1 MLCQSCLVSHYTY
14 ISHIFF
20 TATIYRNQTIGPDSR
35 GGQENASCDVSTS
48 NQRVT
53 RSQSRGDSAQSAVEP
68 SREDNTQDDD
78 SVMSN
83 TDEYATDDSVKYV
96 LL

>member
-1 MLCQSCLVSHYTY
+1 MFSITLHLYLTY
-14 ISHIFF
+14 IL
-20 TATIYRNQTIGPDSR
+20 YCYSR
-35 GGQENASCDVSTS
+35 GGQANASCDVSSS

-68 SREDNTQDDD
+68 SREEMKSCDNTQDDD

-83 TDEYATDDSVKYV
+83 TDE
-96 LL
+96 

>member
-1 MLCQSCLVSHYTY
+1 MSS
-14 ISHIFF
+14 
-20 TATIYRNQTIGPDSR
+20 
-35 GGQENASCDVSTS
+35 S

-68 SREDNTQDDD
+68 SREEMKSCDNTQDDD

-83 TDEYATDDSVKYV
+83 TDKYASTDESCDSEPTTVKYV

>member
-1 MLCQSCLVSHYTY
+1 MSS
-14 ISHIFF
+14 
-20 TATIYRNQTIGPDSR
+20 
-35 GGQENASCDVSTS
+35 S

-68 SREDNTQDDD
+68 SREEKKLDE
-78 SVMSN
+78 VMSN
-83 TDEYATDDSVKYV
+83 TDKYASTDESCDSEPTTVKYV

>member
-1 MLCQSCLVSHYTY
+1 MSS
-14 ISHIFF
+14 
-20 TATIYRNQTIGPDSR
+20 
-35 GGQENASCDVSTS
+35 S

-68 SREDNTQDDD
+68 SREEMKSCDNTQDDD